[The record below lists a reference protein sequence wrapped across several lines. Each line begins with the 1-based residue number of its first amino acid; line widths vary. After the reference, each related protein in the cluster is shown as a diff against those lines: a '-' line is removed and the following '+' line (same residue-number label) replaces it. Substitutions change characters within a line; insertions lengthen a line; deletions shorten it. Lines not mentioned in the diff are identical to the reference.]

1 MRRTHKGLA
10 KLALLTS
17 AGLLLGACR
26 HASLDPRPLDLERE
40 DRLTPG
46 GVHIRE
52 LYLGQGLSARAGDL
66 LVIDYTAWLL
76 DGTRVDSSLDRGVP
90 IEFELGAA
98 PIAGWNEGLL
108 GVMPQGRRRLEIPA
122 RLAYGDEGF
131 GDLVPPGADLRFE
144 VHVLD
149 VRPKQ

>member
-1 MRRTHKGLA
+1 MKRAHTGRQMLVLLA
-10 KLALLTS
+10 STSLLF
-17 AGLLLGACR
+17 GACK
-26 HASLDPRPLDLERE
+26 HASLDPRPLDLERG
-40 DRLTPG
+40 DTLSPA

-52 LYLGQGLSARAGDL
+52 LYLGYGQRAHAGDT

-98 PIAGWNEGLL
+98 PIAGWNEGLQ

-131 GDLVPPGADLRFE
+131 ADLVPPGADLRFE
-144 VHVLD
+144 VHVLE
-149 VRPKQ
+149 VRRKP

>member
-1 MRRTHKGLA
+1 MRHTHKGMA

-17 AGLLLGACR
+17 AGLVLGACR

-40 DRLTPG
+40 DRLTHG

-76 DGTRVDSSLDRGVP
+76 DGTRVDSSLDRG
-90 IEFELGAA
+90 
-98 PIAGWNEGLL
+98 
-108 GVMPQGRRRLEIPA
+108 
-122 RLAYGDEGF
+122 
-131 GDLVPPGADLRFE
+131 
-144 VHVLD
+144 
-149 VRPKQ
+149 